1 MNSRP
6 AANLGLVNDDLRR
19 RIPHLIAVGRIAFG
33 VGLMATPSAGAMA
46 YLGAEAKRPS
56 VRFMS
61 RIFGG
66 RDLALGIVLLRAL
79 REDRPESVT
88 SALLLGAGCDAVDA
102 VAAVRARDL
111 PVWGRLVVAML
122 GSAFAALGVSA
133 ALTPSADLSTFPAP
147 ASGATSA
154 SASGT
159 TSASA
164 SAAPTT

>member
-1 MNSRP
+1 M
-6 AANLGLVNDDLRR
+6 NDDLRR

-33 VGLMATPSAGAMA
+33 LGLMATPSAGAMA

-88 SALLLGAGCDAVDA
+88 SALLLGAGCDAWDA

-111 PVWGRLVVAML
+111 PIWGRIVVAML
-122 GSAFAALGVSA
+122 GSAFAALGISA
-133 ALTPSADLSTFPAP
+133 ALTPSADLAAFSAP
-147 ASGATSA
+147 TSASASGATSA
-154 SASGT
+154 SAS
-159 TSASA
+159 AP
-164 SAAPTT
+164 PTT